1 MDSPHSGS
9 MAQSPGLDTE
19 AAYTTAEKVDRALDW
34 KPNTQQLLIIITLA
48 ILSLLVALDASIIVT
63 SLSDI
68 VIDLK
73 GDTTEGFWI
82 GTSYLLVNAVTMPVI
97 ASFSEIFGRP
107 LCLEFSLVMFTVGTA
122 LCSTATNIP
131 VMLAGRSIQGVG
143 GGGIH
148 VLSGVILTD
157 IVPLRHRPQWYG
169 AVLAAW
175 ALGTCIGPIIG
186 GGIAQN
192 TTWRWVFYLMFP
204 ICAYGLVAVPLL
216 LKLKPRTE
224 SLAKKLRRV
233 DWVGTVLFMGS
244 ATSFL
249 IAICWGGTQNPW
261 DSAATIAPLVIGLI
275 GLVVTMLWEIYFAS
289 EPILKPSLFHD
300 ASSTATYICGAAQGF
315 LMWSGFYY
323 FPFYFLSVK
332 MTTPV
337 MAGVNMLP
345 AVLVLVPGSVITG
358 RLVTRFDNYRI
369 AIWFGW
375 VFVVASSVV
384 SAVWQFI
391 DVSTAVWA
399 VTFILMGLG
408 HGAVLN
414 AQNFATQA
422 MCKEGD
428 EGHAAAMYLFIR
440 QIGAAI
446 GVGVGG
452 TTFQNVML
460 LKLEGEGLPTA
471 IAHDAEA
478 FLLKLAQL
486 SPQDEFRRRVTDAY
500 IFGFGGVFQVY
511 LGVAAVSLIISL
523 VFIKHVTLNKALVS
537 EHVLEGSG
545 SGASTSKVSWESQ
558 LYSGVSTPH
567 GPQMPNTTT
576 APGSVYLPPTAARQS
591 NIK

>member
-1 MDSPHSGS
+1 MDSRNSQFT
-9 MAQSPGLDTE
+9 AQSPSLDTE
-19 AAYTTAEKVDRALDW
+19 AAYGTAEKVDEALGW

-48 ILSLLVALDASIIVT
+48 IICLLVALDASIIVT
-63 SLSDI
+63 SLSEI

-97 ASFSEIFGRP
+97 ASISEIFGRP
-107 LCLEFSLVMFTVGTA
+107 LCLEFSLVMFTVGTV
-122 LCSTATNIP
+122 LCSTATNIS

-143 GGGIH
+143 GGGIQ
-148 VLSGVILTD
+148 VLSGVIMTD
-157 IVPLRHRPQWYG
+157 IVPLRHRPKWYG

-175 ALGTCIGPIIG
+175 ALGTCVGPIIG
-186 GGIAQN
+186 GAIAQN
-192 TTWRWVFYLMFP
+192 TTWRWVPHLRTRTR
-204 ICAYGLVAVPLL
+204 GRPLL

-224 SLAKKLRRV
+224 SLSKKLRRV
-233 DWVGTVLFMGS
+233 DWVGMVLFMGS
-244 ATSFL
+244 STSFL
-249 IAICWGGTQNPW
+249 IAICWGGTQKPW
-261 DSAATIAPLVIGLI
+261 DSAATIVPLVIGLV

-300 ASSTATYICGAAQGF
+300 ASSTVTYICGAAQGF

-323 FPFYFLSVK
+323 YPFYFLSVK
-332 MTTPV
+332 MTSPV

-358 RLVTRFDNYRI
+358 RLVTRHDNYRV
-369 AIWFGW
+369 AIWLGW
-375 VFVVASSVV
+375 TFAVASAVV
-384 SAVWQFI
+384 GVIWQFI

-399 VTFILMGLG
+399 ITFILMGLG

-460 LKLEGEGLPTA
+460 LKLEWESLPTA

-478 FLLKLAQL
+478 FLLKLAQMD
-486 SPQDEFRRRVTDAY
+486 PEDEFRKRVTDAY

-511 LGVAAVSLIISL
+511 LGVAAVSLIVSL
-523 VFIKHVTLNKALVS
+523 VFIKHFTLNKALSS

-545 SGASTSKVSWESQ
+545 SGVSTSKVSWDQQTVESQ
-558 LYSGVSTPH
+558 LYPGASALH
-567 GPQMPNTTT
+567 GPQMPLVTT
-576 APGSVYLPPTAARQS
+576 ASEAVSAPAPATQPRG
-591 NIK
+591 IK